1 MAENFEGKGRSEI
14 ECPTWSME
22 VETVVV
28 VRRFHR
34 VSEGPVALEIDRRNH
49 MDLLE
54 AHQSSMASETV
65 FLGRLN
71 RENRRSIVTGRR
83 GQAWIHQRAD
93 GYLLRSIAGD

>member
-54 AHQSSMASETV
+54 ARQSPMASEALSRGDVDRRGSTSEPMDIC
-65 FLGRLN
+65 FGRL
-71 RENRRSIVTGRR
+71 
-83 GQAWIHQRAD
+83 QATSEERDLDKSKI
-93 GYLLRSIAGD
+93 